1 MKRASSSVGLIWL
14 DCLGQVMTARQVR
27 DLLNKVFWE
36 VKQPERASSTLQIPR
51 IDLSLCIHASE
62 ILVGQANQHPWSTE
76 SEPMHGQRHM
86 RAHWKEK
93 DEVWIP
99 VHTQICQERMD
110 VFLAWG
116 IWTQSLTNL
125 WLNVKLYRSPL
136 GCQA

>member
-93 DEVWIP
+93 EWSLNP
-99 VHTQICQERMD
+99 CPHTNLSGTNGCLSGLRYLNTISD
-110 VFLAWG
+110 
-116 IWTQSLTNL
+116 QSLA
-125 WLNVKLYRSPL
+125 K
-136 GCQA
+136 C